1 MNTKVFRCKSQ
12 EVVIMKKAILAT
24 KVGMT
29 QIFNEDGVLTPVTVL
44 QAGPCVV
51 TQIKTVENDGYS
63 AVQVGFVDKKDKIVN
78 KDANGK
84 KEIVHRNGTTK
95 AEQGHFAKAGVSSKR
110 FVREFKFENAD
121 EYTLAQEITADIF
134 AAGDKV
140 DATAISKGKGF
151 QGAIKRH
158 NQHRGPMTHGSKFHR
173 HAGSNGAA
181 SDPSKVFKGK
191 KMPGHMGSK
200 RITIQNLEIVRVD
213 AENNLILVKGSVPGP
228 KKSLVTIKESVK
240 AN

>member
-1 MNTKVFRCKSQ
+1 
-12 EVVIMKKAILAT
+12 MKKAILAT

-51 TQIKTVENDGYS
+51 TQVKTQDNDGYS
-63 AVQVGFVDKKDKIVN
+63 AVQVGFADKRENLVN
-78 KDANGK
+78 KPMK
-84 KEIVHRNGTTK
+84 
-95 AEQGHFAKAGVSSKR
+95 GHFDKAGVSCKR
-110 FVREFKFENAD
+110 FVREFKLEGA
-121 EYTLAQEITADIF
+121 EEMALGQEIKCDVF
-134 AAGDKV
+134 AAGDKI

-158 NQHRGPMTHGSKFHR
+158 GQSRGPMAHGSKYHR

-191 KMPGHMGSK
+191 KMPGQMGAVQV
-200 RITIQNLEIVRVD
+200 TIQNLEIVRVD
-213 AENNLILVKGSVPGP
+213 AENNLLLVKGAVPGP
-228 KKSLVTIKESVK
+228 KKSTVIIKESVK
-240 AN
+240 A

>member
-1 MNTKVFRCKSQ
+1 
-12 EVVIMKKAILAT
+12 MKKAILAT

-63 AVQVGFVDKKDKIVN
+63 AVQVGYADKRAKLVN
-78 KDANGK
+78 KPLK
-84 KEIVHRNGTTK
+84 
-95 AEQGHFAKAGVSSKR
+95 GHFDKAGVSYKR
-110 FVREFKFENAD
+110 YIKEFKFENAAD
-121 EYTLAQEITADIF
+121 YTLAQEIKADIF
-134 AAGDKV
+134 EAGDKV

-158 NQHRGPMTHGSKFHR
+158 GQHRGPMAHGSKFHR
-173 HAGSNGAA
+173 HQGSNGAC

-191 KMPGHMGSK
+191 GMPGHMGAK
-200 RITIQNLEIVRVD
+200 KITIQNLEIVKVD
-213 AENNLILVKGSVPGP
+213 VENNLLLVKGAVPGP
-228 KKSLVTIKESVK
+228 KKSLVTIKETVK
-240 AN
+240 AGK